1 MHNFYKLIPHTAD
14 LGIEIWADD
23 LVGLYVNSARALF
36 DLIVGLDKIEKKE
49 KHVVSADGIDK
60 EDLLI
65 SFLNE
70 LIFLFAT
77 KKLLF
82 SDFQVEEI
90 SDTHIRITAE
100 GEKFDTD
107 KHEIIHEIKAA
118 TYHDINIEKVNNRYM
133 TRIIFDV

>member
-14 LGIEIWADD
+14 LGIEVWAED

-82 SDFQVEEI
+82 SDFLVEEI
-90 SDTHIRITAE
+90 SDTHIRVTAE
-100 GEKFDTD
+100 GKKFDTD

-118 TYHDINIEKVNNRYM
+118 TYHDINIEKVNNRYI

>member
-14 LGIEIWADD
+14 LGIEVWADD
-23 LVGLYVNSARALF
+23 LAGLYINSAFALF
-36 DLIVGLDKIEKKE
+36 DLIVGLNNIEKKE
-49 KHVVSADGIDK
+49 KHIVNIDGIDK

-82 SDFQVEEI
+82 SNFQVKEI
-90 SDTHIRITAE
+90 SDTRITVAAE
-100 GEKFDTD
+100 GELFNPQ

-118 TYHDINIEKVNNRYM
+118 TYHDLHIEKRDRSYF